1 MQKLLELAK
10 KEYSAKKRFTALFF
24 EAIFFLVILPFLLVW
39 LGGIVDRWL
48 HLPGLSAG
56 VFNLLLG
63 VPVIFVGWLF
73 AIWSIYVQFTI
84 GRGTPIPVMATQ
96 ELIIQPP
103 YSYTRNPMALGAILM
118 YTGVC
123 ILVGSIGSF
132 LLVVM
137 GAAALLTYIHRFE
150 EQEMVLRFGDAYLAY
165 RRRTPFFIPR
175 FRQ

>member
-1 MQKLLELAK
+1 MLGLPV
-10 KEYSAKKRFTALFF
+10 LF
-24 EAIFFLVILPFLLVW
+24 
-39 LGGIVDRWL
+39 
-48 HLPGLSAG
+48 S
-56 VFNLLLG
+56 
-63 VPVIFVGWLF
+63 GWLF

-103 YSYTRNPMALGAILM
+103 YAYTRNPMALGAIVM

-123 ILVGSIGSF
+123 ILVGSIGSL
-132 LLVVM
+132 LLVVI
-137 GAAALLTYIHRFE
+137 GAAALLTYIYRFE

-165 RRRTPFFIPR
+165 RQQTPFIIPR

>member
-1 MQKLLELAK
+1 V
-10 KEYSAKKRFTALFF
+10 LF
-24 EAIFFLVILPFLLVW
+24 
-39 LGGIVDRWL
+39 
-48 HLPGLSAG
+48 S
-56 VFNLLLG
+56 
-63 VPVIFVGWLF
+63 GWLF

-103 YSYTRNPMALGAILM
+103 YAYTRNPMALGAIVM

-123 ILVGSIGSF
+123 ILIGSIGAF
-132 LLVVM
+132 ILVAL

-165 RRRTPFFIPR
+165 RRQTPFFFPR